1 MKKLLSLMLV
11 LCMLLTGCFT
21 LASCDGL
28 NDQSSDT
35 GDTTDSGTQ
44 DNATGNNDD
53 ETTVTPPDN
62 PTPGGNQ
69 DETTGNNGDGTTV
82 TPPDNTTPGGN
93 QDETTGNN
101 GDGTTV
107 NPPDGNTTPGGDS
120 GNTDDNDDNNDIITE
135 ETFKNMASEL
145 IANGYQTFT
154 DNFFGNTELL
164 QIINQAMNNGSAS
177 LVIGEGFFT
186 GAFGWSE
193 NVPTISATLF
203 KQSEGTTINKF
214 ASELSMLVNGETM
227 KLNIFANKDAF
238 AIGGNQALMGTDKTL
253 KLNIDDLKSFL
264 KDTLL
269 ASVIS
274 DMDPE
279 SVALIDQAIDTF
291 TELYTMVFTAEEETV
306 ETPSFE
312 LQESDL
318 QALVAW
324 INACVETL
332 RPTVTSET
340 IDGATAYTITYTFSN
355 ETLADFANCAITECP
370 TFVWDMI
377 ADTIVSLD
385 GPQMTKNDL
394 QQYVQS
400 LFEQLD
406 AYATFSVQPSA
417 SVAADGS
424 LLCTSIFCHLTAKD
438 AGSVL
443 FTLELD
449 LSLAFSD
456 NALCLSAD
464 FDMDQQGSQTKETVT
479 VTLSKT
485 ETDAKVVF
493 SLNESVSIEI
503 DNTNMTWNDI
513 AKIDVTLTKSTGDYT
528 ISAVINSPTDT
539 ASDSITIQIFGT
551 LKTVNGQDET
561 PAKLIWTLDQ
571 IKFANITISDLG
583 ISVTFN
589 TETETPDLP
598 TTADD
603 VTKYTNEQWG
613 ELGNT
618 IESSPLAIIA
628 ESIANILN
636 DIFGSHGNV
645 EMMVLSGTYQDSDG
659 NISFTFR
666 DEDNSFCLV
675 SFESDSP
682 ITGFYQLEGGMLL
695 LYPDESDFE
704 EDAIVCDFAYLD
716 SETIVID
723 DMILY
728 RV

>member
-1 MKKLLSLMLV
+1 MKKLLSMMLV

-21 LASCDGL
+21 LASCDGTIGTNL
-28 NDQSSDT
+28 DKETT
-35 GDTTDSGTQ
+35 GNKANNGT
-44 DNATGNNDD
+44 TGNNDD
-53 ETTVTPPDN
+53 ETTV
-62 PTPGGNQ
+62 
-69 DETTGNNGDGTTV
+69 
-82 TPPDNTTPGGN
+82 
-93 QDETTGNN
+93 
-101 GDGTTV
+101 
-107 NPPDGNTTPGGDS
+107 NPPDSNPTPGGDS
-120 GNTDDNDDNNDIITE
+120 GNTDDNDIITE
-135 ETFKNMASEL
+135 ESFKNMASEL

-154 DNFFGNTELL
+154 DNFFGNAELL

-193 NVPTISATLF
+193 NIPTISATLF
-203 KQSEGTTINKF
+203 KQSKGATINKF

-238 AIGGNQALMGTDKTL
+238 AIGGNQALMGIDKTL

-291 TELYTMVFTAEEETV
+291 SELYTMVFTAEEETV

-332 RPTVTSET
+332 CPTVTSET

-377 ADTIVSLD
+377 ANTIVSLD
-385 GPQMTKNDL
+385 GLQITKTDL
-394 QQYVQS
+394 QQYVQT

-406 AYATFSVQPSA
+406 AYATFNVQPSA
-417 SVAADGS
+417 SVATDGA
-424 LLCTSIFCHLTAKD
+424 LLRMSILCHLTAKD
-438 AGSVL
+438 VDSVL

-456 NALCLSAD
+456 NALCLSMD
-464 FDMDQQGSQTKETVT
+464 FDMDMQGSQTKETVT

-485 ETDAKVVF
+485 ETDDQVVF
-493 SLNESVSIEI
+493 SVSESVSIESG
-503 DNTNMTWNDI
+503 NTNMTWNDI

-528 ISAVINSPTDT
+528 ISAVITPPTDT
-539 ASDSITIQIFGT
+539 ASDSITVQIFGT
-551 LKTVNGQDET
+551 LKTVNDQDGT
-561 PAKLIWTLDQ
+561 PAKLIWTLDR
-571 IKFANITISDLG
+571 IKYANITISDLG
-583 ISVTFN
+583 ISVTFH
-589 TETETPDLP
+589 TESETPDLP

-603 VTKYTNEQWG
+603 VTKYTSEQWG
-613 ELGNT
+613 ALGNT

-628 ESIANILN
+628 ESIADNLN

-645 EMMVLSGTYQDSDG
+645 EMMVLFGTYQDPDG
-659 NISFTFR
+659 NISFTFH
-666 DEDNSFCLV
+666 DTDKSFCIV
-675 SFESDSP
+675 SSESDTP
-682 ITGFYQLEGGMLL
+682 ITGFYQLERGILH
-695 LYPDESDFE
+695 LYPDGSDWESE
-704 EDAIVCDFAYLD
+704 GIVCDFAYQD

-723 DMILY
+723 GMILY
-728 RV
+728 KVYG